1 MENYSDIINLP
12 NHKSKKHTPM
22 TKENRATQFAPFAA
36 LTGFGDAVTEMA
48 RLTDE
53 KTELSE
59 EQIAELNY
67 KLNFLNDHI
76 KEKPLVA
83 ITHFVPDER
92 KSGGKYVTTIGVIKQ
107 IIDALGIIETEDR
120 MKIEMKNIVAI
131 NSIENENM

>member
-22 TKENRATQFAPFAA
+22 TKENRAAQFAPFAA
-36 LTGFGDAVTEMA
+36 LTGFDAEIEEIT

-67 KLNFLNDHI
+67 KLNFLNNHI

-107 IIDALGIIETEDR
+107 IIDALGVIEIEDR
-120 MKIEMKNIVAI
+120 RKIEIKNIVAI
-131 NSIENENM
+131 NGVNM